1 MTPRRALLSDVLWS
15 LVAVGILAAGA
26 AGFVAL
32 GALREP
38 IVAAPVERVVP
49 PVDAAPLRRHDGPV
63 PVVAEGFVRPV
74 REVGVAVETPGR
86 VVEVHPA
93 LRARGRVR
101 EGEVLVRLDDRAAQA
116 ALTRAESDIA
126 STQAR
131 LELNTTQLERTRT
144 LRRRGV
150 VSEDA
155 LDQALSRQSELEGT
169 LASLASARRS
179 AEVALDATRVLA
191 PFDGRVLSKRVEVG
205 EVVGAGQ
212 AVATLA
218 SVDELEVTVALEED
232 AAALVPGLF
241 DDGSGDGTTDGTTG
255 EAAGGTGGGGAPA
268 TVTARFADRAY
279 EYPARVARVVP
290 ALDAATRTLDVTVA
304 LTGDGAAV
312 DGKAP
317 PSGTPP
323 ALVNAYAS
331 VRIDGAAPAGEPL
344 YAVPS
349 STVREAGT
357 LWLVAGGAL
366 RIVDADVLRVED
378 DTSYV
383 RLADAPPEALLVTS
397 VLPAP
402 VDGMPVAVTDAAGE
416 ADEGDGEGDGTT
428 GDLTLLRE
436 PASIGGAS
444 GSDGAGARV
453 R

>member
-1 MTPRRALLSDVLWS
+1 MPSPTS
-15 LVAVGILAAGA
+15 
-26 AGFVAL
+26 
-32 GALREP
+32 
-38 IVAAPVERVVP
+38 P
-49 PVDAAPLRRHDGPV
+49 P
-63 PVVAEGFVRPV
+63 
-74 REVGVAVETPGR
+74 
-86 VVEVHPA
+86 
-93 LRARGRVR
+93 
-101 EGEVLVRLDDRAAQA
+101 
-116 ALTRAESDIA
+116 
-126 STQAR
+126 
-131 LELNTTQLERTRT
+131 
-144 LRRRGV
+144 
-150 VSEDA
+150 
-155 LDQALSRQSELEGT
+155 
-169 LASLASARRS
+169 S

-205 EVVGAGQ
+205 EVVGAAQ

-241 DDGSGDGTTDGTTG
+241 DDGGDGTVGRETRGTG
-255 EAAGGTGGGGAPA
+255 EDGAPA

-279 EYPARVARVVP
+279 EYPARVVRVVP

-312 DGKAP
+312 DGNAP

-357 LWLVAGGAL
+357 LWLVAGGTL

-383 RLADAPPEALLVTS
+383 ALADAPPEALLVTS

-416 ADEGDGEGDGTT
+416 DDGGDGTGDGTT

-436 PASIGGAS
+436 PASIGRAS
-444 GSDGAGARV
+444 GAGSEGALAR
-453 R
+453 